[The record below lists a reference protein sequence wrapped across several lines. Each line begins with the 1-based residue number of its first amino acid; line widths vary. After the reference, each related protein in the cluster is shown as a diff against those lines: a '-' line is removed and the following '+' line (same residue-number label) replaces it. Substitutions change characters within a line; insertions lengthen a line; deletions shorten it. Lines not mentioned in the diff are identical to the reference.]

1 MELKLS
7 QRIALKYYRTK
18 LKTLESIS
26 NKLAAKS
33 AFKLFCTPYNQKK
46 KLIIPT
52 IFQQAKS
59 ISFELDFIKINGFE
73 WNNTAEKKVLI
84 LHGFDSS
91 SYKFEKYIKE
101 FIDLHYHVVVFDA
114 PAHGIS
120 EGKNINALLYSRCI
134 IKANELFGNFS
145 VFIAHS
151 LGGLALSLALE
162 QMNSHQTKSILIAPA
177 TETGTALEHFFKFIP
192 LKPKTIIEFHQ
203 LIQNLSGNSV
213 SWFSIPR
220 ALQNT
225 TSQVLWI
232 HDRQDLICPIKD
244 VENAMNKKL
253 QHVTFHITNGL
264 GHNKIYR
271 DSKVVKEIIDFVSLN

>member
-33 AFKLFCTPYNQKK
+33 ALKLFCTPYNQKK

-134 IKANELFGNFS
+134 IKANELYGNFT

-162 QMNSHQTKSILIAPA
+162 KMNAHQTKSILIAPA

>member
-1 MELKLS
+1 
-7 QRIALKYYRTK
+7 
-18 LKTLESIS
+18 
-26 NKLAAKS
+26 
-33 AFKLFCTPYNQKK
+33 
-46 KLIIPT
+46 
-52 IFQQAKS
+52 
-59 ISFELDFIKINGFE
+59 
-73 WNNTAEKKVLI
+73 
-84 LHGFDSS
+84 
-91 SYKFEKYIKE
+91 
-101 FIDLHYHVVVFDA
+101 
-114 PAHGIS
+114 
-120 EGKNINALLYSRCI
+120 
-134 IKANELFGNFS
+134 
-145 VFIAHS
+145 

-162 QMNSHQTKSILIAPA
+162 KMNAHQTKSILIAPA

>member
-18 LKTLESIS
+18 LKALETVSPKI
-26 NKLAAKS
+26 AAKS
-33 AFKLFCTPYNQKK
+33 AFKLFCTPYNRKK
-46 KLIIPT
+46 KLIAPLL
-52 IFQQAKS
+52 FQEANK
-59 ISFELDFIKINGFE
+59 ISFTLDDIKINGYE
-73 WNNTAEKKVLI
+73 WNNTSINKILI

-91 SYKFEKYIKE
+91 SYKFEKYVRE
-101 FIDLHYHVVVFDA
+101 FLKLNYHVVVFDA

-145 VFIAHS
+145 AYIAHS

-162 QMNSHQTKSILIAPA
+162 KISNTNIKAALIAPA
-177 TETGTALEHFFKFIP
+177 TETSTAIEHYLKFIP
-192 LKPKTIIEFHQ
+192 LKPKTVNEFHQ
-203 LIQNLSGNSV
+203 LIFNLSGNPI

-220 ALQNT
+220 ALKNT
-225 TSQVLWI
+225 TAKILWV
-232 HDRQDLICPIKD
+232 HDSEDFICPIKD
-244 VENAMNKKL
+244 VEVAIQQKL
-253 QHVTFHITNGL
+253 NNVEFHITTGL

-271 DSKVVKEIIDFVSLN
+271 ERKVISKIVEFISSP